1 MTAAQTTPGSGE
13 EAPKV
18 APKVALVIGAGVGTG
33 GAVARRFARE
43 GYIACM
49 ARRQGDKLQGLI
61 DEIKTAGG
69 SAYGYSCDAT
79 REDEVIHLVD
89 TIEKEVGPIEVACY
103 NAAVGAAHSITE
115 FPADTYERVWRINT
129 FGAFLMG
136 REVSRRM
143 VERGQGTILFTGAT
157 SALRGKAGLAAFA
170 GSKHALR
177 ALAESMARELFPKNI
192 HVAHIIIDG
201 PIDTP
206 LIRRMMP
213 RVFEERPADGV
224 LAPDDIAE
232 TYWTIHCQPR
242 SAWLSETQLRPW
254 LEPW

>member
-1 MTAAQTTPGSGE
+1 MADQAKQ
-13 EAPKV
+13 A
-18 APKVALVIGAGVGTG
+18 ALVIGAGVATG
-33 GAVARRFARE
+33 GAVAKRFARE
-43 GYIACM
+43 GFVACM
-49 ARRQGDKLQGLI
+49 ARRQGDKLADLVA
-61 DEIKTAGG
+61 EIEAAGG
-69 SAYGYSCDAT
+69 QAVGYSCDAT
-79 REDEVIHLVD
+79 VEAQVVELVD
-89 TIEKEVGPIEVACY
+89 QVERDVGPIEVACY

-115 FPADTYERVWRINT
+115 FPTEDYERVWRINT
-129 FGAFLMG
+129 LGAFLMG
-136 REVSRRM
+136 REVSKRM
-143 VERGQGTILFTGAT
+143 VERGRGTILFTGAT

-213 RVFEERPADGV
+213 KVFEERPEDGV

-232 TYWTIHCQPR
+232 TYWNIHCQPR
-242 SAWLSETQLRPW
+242 SAWLHETQLRPW
-254 LEPW
+254 VEPW

>member
-1 MTAAQTTPGSGE
+1 MSENST
-13 EAPKV
+13 
-18 APKVALVIGAGVGTG
+18 KVALVIGAGVATG
-33 GAVARRFARE
+33 GSVAKRFARE
-43 GYIACM
+43 GYVACM

-61 DEIKTAGG
+61 DDIEGAGG
-69 SAYGYSCDAT
+69 KAFGYSCDAT
-79 REDEVIHLVD
+79 QEDQVVALID
-89 TIEKEVGPIEVACY
+89 RIEDEVGPIEVACY
-103 NAAVGAAHSITE
+103 NAAVGAAHSITD
-115 FPADTYERVWRINT
+115 FPAETYERVWRINT

-143 VERGQGTILFTGAT
+143 VERGRGTILFTGAT
-157 SALRGKAGLAAFA
+157 SALRGKSGLAAFA

-177 ALAESMARELFPKNI
+177 ALCESMARELFPKNI

-213 RVFEERPADGV
+213 KVFSERPADGV
-224 LAPDDIAE
+224 LSPDDIAE
-232 TYWTIHCQPR
+232 TYWMIHCQPR
-242 SAWLSETQLRPW
+242 SAWLHETQLRPW

>member
-1 MTAAQTTPGSGE
+1 MTLLRTSAGTN
-13 EAPKV
+13 
-18 APKVALVIGAGVGTG
+18 KVALVIGAGVGTG
-33 GAVARRFARE
+33 GSVARRFARE
-43 GYIACM
+43 GFIACM
-49 ARRQGDKLQGLI
+49 ARRQGDRLQTLVA
-61 DEIKTAGG
+61 EIESAGG
-69 SAYGYSCDAT
+69 QAHGYSCDAT
-79 REDEVIHLVD
+79 QEEQVVAL
-89 TIEKEVGPIEVACY
+89 IERIENEVGPIEVACY
-103 NAAVGAAHSITE
+103 NAAVGAAHSITD
-115 FPADTYERVWRINT
+115 FPADVYERVWRINT

-143 VERGQGTILFTGAT
+143 VERGRGTILFTGAT

-177 ALAESMARELFPKNI
+177 ALSESMARELFPKNI

-224 LAPDDIAE
+224 LSPDDIAE

-242 SAWLSETQLRPW
+242 SAWLNETQLRPW